1 MSAVELLG
9 LIKDAGIG
17 GLSLAL
23 FFKLGKIVADHE
35 IRIVR
40 LEAAPGKKKKRGAIE
55 RD

>member
-1 MSAVELLG
+1 MTAAEILG

-40 LEAAPGKKKKRGAIE
+40 LEAAPTKR
-55 RD
+55 RRKR